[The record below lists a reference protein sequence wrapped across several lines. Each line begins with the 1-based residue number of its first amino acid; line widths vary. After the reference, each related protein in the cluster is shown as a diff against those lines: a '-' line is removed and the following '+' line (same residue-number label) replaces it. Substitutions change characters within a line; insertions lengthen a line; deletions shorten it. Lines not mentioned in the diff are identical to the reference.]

1 MSLTLS
7 KSIVVV
13 AACTMAAGLILLG
26 YGVGA
31 KSRNGQDS
39 SKKNGRPESKGEKT
53 ESKWNP
59 ALGNIVI
66 IAPEL
71 GFSVAGLKEQN
82 GREARF
88 SKAIE
93 NQLMGLR
100 QIYQV
105 EVEKKPALMGSI
117 LLQLA
122 VAPSGNVTQAKEL
135 RSHLIDYDFKK
146 MILAEVSKW
155 KFPEMSSDAARINCP
170 LLFVREGMDINT
182 LIQWE
187 KALNFFEEQA
197 SLAQNG
203 NQGKAPANAGYSLA
217 AARHEQGDAEAK
229 HDLDPARQRQ
239 QKSATRTVVEVYEL
253 RSAATVRKQPSFAA
267 SSLARVAPGTKVKV
281 VGVRGDWLEI
291 RSREGDPAGFIRKE
305 FATPIDKAKK

>member
-39 SKKNGRPESKGEKT
+39 PRKNGRPESKGEKT

-203 NQGKAPANAGYSLA
+203 NQGKAPGNAGYSLA
-217 AARHEQGDAEAK
+217 AARQEQGDAEAK
-229 HDLDPARQRQ
+229 QDLDPARQRQ